1 LGLGPSESVFHG
13 RDEERSYY
21 LAKLPEDSTLNQKWP
36 TVRAI
41 GLACRLSRDA
51 QGRESCETRY
61 YLVSKYVSGKRF
73 AAAVRGHWA
82 IENSLHWQLDVTFG
96 EDQCRLRQ
104 GYSDQNFSHVRKL
117 VLALLKQDK
126 TAQCGIKNKRLR
138 AGWDDD
144 YRLQVLRA

>member
-1 LGLGPSESVFHG
+1 VTTDHGHG

-21 LAKLPEDSTLNQKWP
+21 LAKLPKDSTLKQKWP
-36 TVRAI
+36 TVKAI
-41 GLACRLSRDA
+41 GLACRLARDT
-51 QGRESCETRY
+51 QGRENCETRY
-61 YLVSKYVSGKRF
+61 YLVSKYLSAKRF

-104 GYSDQNFSHVRKL
+104 GYANQNFSHVRKL
-117 VLALLKQDK
+117 VLALLKQET
-126 TAQCGIKNKRLR
+126 TAKCGIKNKRLR

-144 YRLQVLRA
+144 YRLKVLRA